1 MPSKS
6 PVKFSKYFPS
16 PGISTLMCHWLSKK
30 SKSPNLAEL
39 ILVAINARKSML
51 VSPFVEDDLQLN
63 LPHAA

>member
-1 MPSKS
+1 M
-6 PVKFSKYFPS
+6 
-16 PGISTLMCHWLSKK
+16 MCHWLSKK